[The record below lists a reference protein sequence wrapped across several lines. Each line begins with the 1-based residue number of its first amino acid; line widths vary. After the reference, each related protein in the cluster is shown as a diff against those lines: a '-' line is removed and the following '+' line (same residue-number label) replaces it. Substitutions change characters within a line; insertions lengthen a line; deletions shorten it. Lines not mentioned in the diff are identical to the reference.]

1 MTDFWSVLYQNL
13 LYGPRR
19 VFIHID
25 LMYMIDDGEAIL
37 GRTNGRKSHVLHLK
51 LFLNTI

>member
-19 VFIHID
+19 VFFIHID
-25 LMYMIDDGEAIL
+25 LMYMINDGEAIL
-37 GRTNGRKSHVLHLK
+37 GRTNGRKSHFLH
-51 LFLNTI
+51 